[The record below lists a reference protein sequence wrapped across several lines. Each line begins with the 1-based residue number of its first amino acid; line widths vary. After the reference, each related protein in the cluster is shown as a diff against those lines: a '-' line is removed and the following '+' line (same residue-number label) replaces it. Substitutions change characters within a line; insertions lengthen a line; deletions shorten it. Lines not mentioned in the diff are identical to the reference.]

1 MMLDPSF
8 FQMDSTCIRYW
19 HTVVDNLMTHDKTTY
34 KDLMCK
40 FLSHD
45 NTMGLDKKNCLWSF
59 GQSKTH
65 ISLLSYKD

>member
-40 FLSHD
+40 FLSHV
-45 NTMGLDKKNCLWSF
+45 NNMMTAYIITQHTILRVIK
-59 GQSKTH
+59 H
-65 ISLLSYKD
+65 I